1 MHGVFSKTAVL
12 VWQIQGESILCEICV
27 TSFMNIPLLVFVS
40 KNGSSKTGMK
50 KYLPQH
56 LNKLMRILMYVFHL
70 ELLLAKKWTFLSRF
84 QVWQMKEQFWFY
96 SDGLAFSCRTCLI
109 KDEKC
114 SFIWCLVVWWCQH
127 RNSGIHFIKKQDFWV
142 FIFVG
147 MKYML

>member
-1 MHGVFSKTAVL
+1 MTDTGRVNFVWNLCDVIYECSL
-12 VWQIQGESILCEICV
+12 VS
-27 TSFMNIPLLVFVS
+27 FVS
-40 KNGSSKTGMK
+40 KNWSSKTVMK

-56 LNKLMRILMYVFHL
+56 LNKLMRILMYVFHS
-70 ELLLAKKWTFLSRF
+70 ELLLANKWTFLSRF

-127 RNSGIHFIKKQDFWV
+127 RNSGIHFIKSQDFWV
-142 FIFVG
+142 FIFVW